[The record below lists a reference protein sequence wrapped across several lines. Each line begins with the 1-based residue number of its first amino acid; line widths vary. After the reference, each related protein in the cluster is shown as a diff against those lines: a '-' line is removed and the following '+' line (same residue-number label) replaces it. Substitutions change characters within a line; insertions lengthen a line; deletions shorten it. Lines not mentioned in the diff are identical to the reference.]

1 MIDLRECEKSRY
13 FAPDNRTESKAA
25 QTTLHCFYPWSSIG
39 VNQEKKKRERV
50 RKIKSLQFMFEQ
62 DKRFIQLKGTWM
74 FLLSSTL
81 DTLKWSFK
89 IQTLIAN
96 T

>member
-39 VNQEKKKRERV
+39 VNQEKKERE
-50 RKIKSLQFMFEQ
+50 RKIKSLQLMVEK

-74 FLLSSTL
+74 FQLSSML
-81 DTLKWSFK
+81 DTLKCSFK